1 MGKLY
6 IRSVGKSNNSSVHAY
21 CFMEDILVPKNSI
34 SILSM
39 AIDFTILTFYF
50 TPFKTFQN
58 CIFKWVTYQVLKS
71 LNVPIFLNSSEYW
84 ILEYSQNLK
93 MTIIWVEDAKNVK
106 FGIFSNL
113 TLLNFCTHPTW
124 IGLIEELNC
133 IYAEEDTSPYWK
145 IIYGPIN
152 PTLMLNWLINCFKW
166 RWGRGWNS

>member
-1 MGKLY
+1 MGKFY
-6 IRSVGKSNNSSVHAY
+6 SRSNNSSVHAY

-58 CIFKWVTYQVLKS
+58 CIFKWVAYQVLKS
-71 LNVPIFLNSSEYW
+71 LNVLIFWTHRNIEYW
-84 ILEYSQNLK
+84 NILIEQNLK
-93 MTIIWVEDAKNVK
+93 MTIIRVEDAKNVK
-106 FGIFSNL
+106 YGIFSNL

-133 IYAEEDTSPYWK
+133 FYAEEDTSPYWK
-145 IIYGPIN
+145 IYN
-152 PTLMLNWLINCFKW
+152 
-166 RWGRGWNS
+166 